1 MRADAGLHADPTRRQ
16 IAQSGPHLATRPLL
30 PQHDGTALILANDC
44 GTSSCRYRC
53 RLRRAKCRVSVTWRA
68 LCLRCSLPAF
78 VAGREHGRTIPL
90 ADFRESRP
98 VVPAWNPVC
107 CTWVTDF
114 FVKFCMLK
122 ERHILDSRECWSFF
136 DEEVSAGCGWSCCT
150 GDGGSRL

>member
-1 MRADAGLHADPTRRQ
+1 MPVSPSRRRE
-16 IAQSGPHLATRPLL
+16 I
-30 PQHDGTALILANDC
+30 GTCI
-44 GTSSCRYRC
+44 G
-53 RLRRAKCRVSVTWRA
+53 RLTTWRA
-68 LCLRCSLPAF
+68 LCLWCSLPAF

-122 ERHILDSRECWSFF
+122 ERDILDSRECWSFF
-136 DEEVSAGCGWSCCT
+136 DEEVSAGCGRACCT
-150 GDGGSRL
+150 GAGGSRLGRRYRSAALHQIPASGGR